1 MDTKVNARIKFDGPA
16 LKNKS
21 MDVAYL
27 APSLLA
33 LSSLIRDVNTYANGD
48 KAGVRVLIN
57 ADLDQ
62 KCFELNI
69 ELAQTIWNQA
79 KNLLVEDDV
88 TTAKELGEWIGIVL
102 GGGGGLGLF
111 QLIKRLRGT
120 QPQSIE
126 EIKGDDGQSMTKI
139 AIKENAEPVIIMN
152 PVYNIYSNATT
163 RNKAVKFLDPL
174 RQEGYNSLEF
184 YEGEDVSISFTPED
198 VPNIDGSDLPEVI
211 PQNVHTSR
219 IQTTVRI
226 RKAAYEGSSMWT
238 VVYKQAIEVTI
249 DDKEW
254 LERFQAGLEPAPPGS
269 SLKVE
274 LEETYIKNEDGEIV
288 GKPSYKV
295 LEVLGVELPK
305 KQQSFEFK
313 DD

>member
-1 MDTKVNARIKFDGPA
+1 MDTKIHTRIKFNGPA
-16 LKNKS
+16 LQNKS

-33 LSSLIRDVNTYANGD
+33 LSSLIRDVNAYANGD
-48 KAGVRVLIN
+48 RAGVKVLIN

-79 KNLLVEDDV
+79 KSLLIDDNIV
-88 TTAKELGEWIGIVL
+88 TAKELGEWVGIIL
-102 GGGGGLGLF
+102 GGGGGGIGLF
-111 QLIKRLRGT
+111 QLIKRLKGT

-126 EIKGDDGQSMTKI
+126 EIKGDDGRSRTRI
-139 AIKENAEPVIIMN
+139 TITENAEPVVIVN
-152 PVYNIYSNATT
+152 PVYNIYSNTVT
-163 RNKAVKFLDPL
+163 RNKAVRFLEPL
-174 RQEGYNSLEF
+174 RQEGYDSVEF
-184 YEGEDVSISFTPED
+184 YKGEDVSISFTPED
-198 VPNIDGSDLPEVI
+198 VPNVDGSDLPEVI
-211 PQNVHTSR
+211 PQNVHTSG
-219 IQTTVRI
+219 IETTVRI

-254 LERFQAGLEPAPPGS
+254 LEKFQAGIESAPPGS
-269 SLKVE
+269 SLKVK

-288 GKPSYKV
+288 GKPSYRIVKIY
-295 LEVLGVELPK
+295 GVELPK
-305 KQQSFEFK
+305 KQQELRFK
-313 DD
+313 E

>member
-1 MDTKVNARIKFDGPA
+1 MKKKTRESVFTFAR
-16 LKNKS
+16 NRCS
-21 MDVAYL
+21 R
-27 APSLLA
+27 SLG
-33 LSSLIRDVNTYANGD
+33 I
-48 KAGVRVLIN
+48 GVHVRSESVFTFSRN
-57 ADLDQ
+57 R
-62 KCFELNI
+62 CSRS
-69 ELAQTIWNQA
+69 
-79 KNLLVEDDV
+79 V
-88 TTAKELGEWIGIVL
+88 GIGVHV
-102 GGGGGLGLF
+102 
-111 QLIKRLRGT
+111 
-120 QPQSIE
+120 QSE
-126 EIKGDDGQSMTKI
+126 
-139 AIKENAEPVIIMN
+139 
-152 PVYNIYSNATT
+152 YATT

-254 LERFQAGLEPAPPGS
+254 LERFQAGLEPAPSGS